1 MAFVNLKF
9 RKRDATN
16 YIYIVKKDL
25 HGVGLDTLRTKSMKR
40 GGLDTGFHFI
50 IRSNG
55 KIEADRVEYAFAG
68 WWFDHEDKAV
78 AILIDTARDSEISS
92 AAKKAI
98 KEISSKYP
106 HARIMEINNA
116 GDMED

>member
-9 RKRDATN
+9 RKRADTY
-16 YIYIVKKDL
+16 YIYIVMKDL
-25 HGVGLDTLRTKSMKR
+25 KGIALEDLRNKCLRR

-50 IRSNG
+50 VRENG
-55 KIEADRVEYAFAG
+55 NVEADRVEYAYAG
-68 WWFDHEDKAV
+68 WWFEHEDKAL
-78 AILIDTARDSEISS
+78 AILVDTAGENKVTM

-98 KEISSKYP
+98 KEITSKYP
-106 HARIMEINNA
+106 KAKVLETNDA

>member
-9 RKRDATN
+9 RKRDATD

-25 HGVGLDTLRTKSMKR
+25 KKTDLESLRVKCMRR

-50 IRSNG
+50 IRANG
-55 KIEADRVEYAFAG
+55 VIEADRVGYAYAG
-68 WWFDHEDKAV
+68 WWFEHEDKAV
-78 AILIDTARDSEISS
+78 AILIDTAGEKKVTM
-92 AAKKAI
+92 AAKKAV
-98 KEISSKYP
+98 KEITAKYP
-106 HARIMEINNA
+106 KAEIVEVDNA

>member
-9 RKRDATN
+9 RKRDATD

-25 HGVGLDTLRTKSMKR
+25 HNVGLTSLREKCMRR

-50 IRSNG
+50 VRVNG
-55 KIEADRVEYAFAG
+55 VIEVDRVEYAYAG

-78 AILIDTARDSEISS
+78 AILIDTAGQENMTS
-92 AAKKAI
+92 AAKKAV
-98 KEISSKYP
+98 KEIISKYP
-106 HARIMEINNA
+106 NAHIYETNDA

>member
-1 MAFVNLKF
+1 MNLKF
-9 RKRDATN
+9 RKRDATD

-25 HGVGLDTLRTKSMKR
+25 HGVGLEALRKKSMKR

-55 KIEADRVEYAFAG
+55 KIEADRVEYAYSG

-78 AILIDTARDSEISS
+78 AILIDTARDSEVSS
-92 AAKKAI
+92 AVKKAV

-106 HARIMEINNA
+106 HARVYEINNA
-116 GDMED
+116 GDLED